1 MKCVITGHTTG
12 LGKALFGH
20 FTALGWEVVGLSR
33 LTGHDL
39 TTDLDKVVE
48 IANTADLFIN
58 NANVDRAQL
67 NLLNAINK
75 NVKQI
80 VMGSVAGE
88 FNQQLQSDYSQHKAD
103 LAQRCRELSLL
114 PDTKIL
120 HIQISMLEDAV
131 NGDVLIKYKEVID
144 VVDFWLANPRFTN
157 ISFEFKLTPFTL
169 ERAKVAF
176 NITPENLDRIVSR
189 MCDETKSGL

>member
-12 LGKALFGH
+12 LGKAMFEH
-20 FTALGWEVVGLSR
+20 FQSLGWEVIGLSR
-33 LTGHDL
+33 QTGHDL
-39 TTDLDKVVE
+39 TTDLGKVVE

-58 NANVDRAQL
+58 NANVDRAQFD
-67 NLLNAINK
+67 LLNAVNK

-80 VMGSVAGE
+80 VLGSVAGE

-114 PDTKIL
+114 PATELL

-131 NGDVLIKYKEVID
+131 NGDVLIKYKEVIN
-144 VVDFWLANPRFTN
+144 VIDFWLANPRFTT

-189 MCDETKSGL
+189 MCAETKSGL

>member
-1 MKCVITGHTTG
+1 MKCIITGHTTG
-12 LGKALFGH
+12 LGKAMYDAFK
-20 FTALGWEVVGLSR
+20 AAEWEVIGVSR
-33 LTGHDL
+33 QTGYDL
-39 TTDLDKVVE
+39 NTDIDRVVE
-48 IANTADLFIN
+48 LANSADLFIN
-58 NANVDRAQL
+58 NANVNRAQF
-67 NLLNAINK
+67 NLLNAVNK
-75 NVKQI
+75 TVKQI
-80 VMGSVAGE
+80 VLGSVAGE

-131 NGDVLIKYKEVID
+131 NGDVLIKYQEVLDVID
-144 VVDFWLANPRFTN
+144 FWMANPRFTN

-176 NITPENLDRIVSR
+176 NITPDNLNRIVSK
-189 MCDETKSGL
+189 MCEETKTGL

>member
-12 LGKALFGH
+12 LGKAMFEH
-20 FTALGWEVVGLSR
+20 FQQLGWEVIGVSR
-33 LTGHDL
+33 QTGYDL
-39 TTDLDKVVE
+39 TTDIDRVVE
-48 IANTADLFIN
+48 LANSADLFIN
-58 NANVDRAQL
+58 NANVDRAQFE
-67 NLLNAINK
+67 LLNAVNK

-80 VMGSVAGE
+80 VLGSVAGE

-131 NGDVLIKYKEVID
+131 NGDVLIKYQEVID
-144 VVDFWLANPRFTN
+144 VINFWLANPRFTT

>member
-12 LGKALFGH
+12 LGLAMFNH
-20 FTALGWEVVGLSR
+20 FKSNGWEVIGASR
-33 LTGHDL
+33 QTGFDL
-39 TTDLDKVVE
+39 TTDFDRVVSL
-48 IANTADLFIN
+48 ANSADLFIN
-58 NANVDRAQL
+58 NANVNRAQF
-67 NLLNAINK
+67 NLLNAVNK

-80 VMGSVAGE
+80 VLGSVAGE

-131 NGDVLIKYKEVID
+131 NGDVLIKYQEVLDVID
-144 VVDFWLANPRFTN
+144 FWMTNPRFTN

-176 NITPENLDRIVSR
+176 NISPDNLNSIVSK
-189 MCDETKSGL
+189 MCEETKTGL

>member
-12 LGKALFGH
+12 LGKAMYEAFK
-20 FTALGWEVVGLSR
+20 AAEWEVIGVSR
-33 LTGHDL
+33 QTGYDL
-39 TTDLDKVVE
+39 NTDISRVVDLV
-48 IANTADLFIN
+48 NGADLFIN
-58 NANVDRAQL
+58 NANVNRAQF
-67 NLLNAINK
+67 NLLNAVNK

-80 VMGSVAGE
+80 VLGSVAGE

-131 NGDVLIKYKEVID
+131 NGDVLIKYQEVLDVID
-144 VVDFWLANPRFTN
+144 FWMTNPRFTN

-176 NITPENLDRIVSR
+176 NISPDNLNRIVSK
-189 MCDETKSGL
+189 MCEETKSGL

>member
-12 LGKALFGH
+12 LGKAMYEAFKS
-20 FTALGWEVVGLSR
+20 ADWEVIGVSR
-33 LTGHDL
+33 QTGYDL
-39 TTDLDKVVE
+39 NTDISRVVDLV
-48 IANTADLFIN
+48 NSADLFIN
-58 NANVDRAQL
+58 NANVNRAQL
-67 NLLNAINK
+67 NLLNAVDK

-80 VMGSVAGE
+80 VLGSVAGE

-131 NGDVLIKYKEVID
+131 NGDVLIKYQEVLDVID
-144 VVDFWLANPRFTN
+144 FWMTNPRFTN
-157 ISFEFKLTPFTL
+157 IAFEFKLTPFTL

-176 NITPENLDRIVSR
+176 NITPENLNHIVSK
-189 MCDETKSGL
+189 MCEETKSGL

>member
-12 LGKALFGH
+12 LGKAMFEH
-20 FTALGWEVVGLSR
+20 FQSLGWEVIGLSR
-33 LTGHDL
+33 QTGHDL

-58 NANVDRAQL
+58 NANVDRAQFD
-67 NLLNAINK
+67 LLNAVNK

-80 VMGSVAGE
+80 VLGSVAGE

-114 PDTKIL
+114 PATELL

-144 VVDFWLANPRFTN
+144 VIDFWLANPRFTT

-189 MCDETKSGL
+189 MCAETKSGL

>member
-12 LGKALFGH
+12 LGKALFDH
-20 FTALGWEVVGLSR
+20 FQTLGWEVIGLSR
-33 LTGHDL
+33 QTGYDL
-39 TTDLDKVVE
+39 NVNLDKVVE
-48 IANTADLFIN
+48 VANSADLFIN
-58 NANVDRAQL
+58 NANVEQAQI
-67 NLLNAINK
+67 NLLNAVNK
-75 NVKQI
+75 NVKQV

-88 FNQQLQSDYSQHKAD
+88 FNQQLKSNYSQNKAD

-114 PDTKIL
+114 PNTKIL

-131 NGDVLIKYKEVID
+131 NGEVLIKYKEVID
-144 VVDFWLANPRFTN
+144 TIDFWLSNPKFTN

-169 ERAKVAF
+169 ERAKIAF
-176 NITPENLDRIVSR
+176 NITPENLNRIVSA

>member
-1 MKCVITGHTTG
+1 MYEAF
-12 LGKALFGH
+12 KA
-20 FTALGWEVVGLSR
+20 AEWEVIGVSR
-33 LTGHDL
+33 QTGYDL
-39 TTDLDKVVE
+39 NTDISRVVDLV
-48 IANTADLFIN
+48 NGADLFIN
-58 NANVDRAQL
+58 NANVNRAQF
-67 NLLNAINK
+67 NLLNAVNK

-80 VMGSVAGE
+80 VLGSVAGE

-131 NGDVLIKYKEVID
+131 NGDVLIKYQEVLDVID
-144 VVDFWLANPRFTN
+144 FWMTNPRFTN

-176 NITPENLDRIVSR
+176 NISPDNLNRIVSK
-189 MCDETKSGL
+189 MCEETRTGL